1 MSHLV
6 LGVIVTLIRKDV
18 IEFVMIPSTLSKEI
32 RMGILFESYI
42 MHKCECFLRLS
53 VYFGHLLFAHDKSH
67 MSNNHLVQHSSLSLP
82 KEFIF

>member
-42 MHKCECFLRLS
+42 MHKCECFLRLI
-53 VYFGHLLFAHDKSH
+53 VYVGHFVVHETLMYSLLGCLWI
-67 MSNNHLVQHSSLSLP
+67 MTN
-82 KEFIF
+82 